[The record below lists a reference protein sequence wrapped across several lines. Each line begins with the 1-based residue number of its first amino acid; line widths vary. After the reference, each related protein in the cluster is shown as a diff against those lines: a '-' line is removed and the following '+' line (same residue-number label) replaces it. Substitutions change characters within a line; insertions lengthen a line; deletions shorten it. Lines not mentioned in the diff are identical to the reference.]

1 MWKLKHLEGRC
12 NAENESSFAPF
23 AAGNRQ
29 AFEKRMKN
37 VEAEYFSVSAF
48 GKRKKVLFYNCKPF
62 VSVLKR
68 EVWLVKRNGIGS
80 KTKHF
85 LARFNYLIRA

>member
-12 NAENESSFAPF
+12 NAENGSSFAPF

-29 AFEKRMKN
+29 AFEKRTKN

-48 GKRKKVLFYNCKPF
+48 GQRQRFYFIIANH
-62 VSVLKR
+62 L
-68 EVWLVKRNGIGS
+68 
-80 KTKHF
+80 
-85 LARFNYLIRA
+85 